1 MAKVL
6 VKKKKLKIVHFLIFL
21 LIIGIL
27 VFSAYILLNTKIR
40 NINITGNNDLSD
52 EEILEQ
58 AHLTEYPSFFFTF
71 SYQIKKRLEQL
82 PTVESVTVEKRFFN
96 VLNIKIKEYRII
108 LKDSSTKEY
117 ILSSGEKIS
126 SEKEFRVPRLVSTL
140 SDKKYQ
146 QLVTHMKDVN
156 EEILGK
162 ISELEY
168 VPNDYDKDR
177 FLLYMN
183 DDNMVY
189 LTLTKFEM
197 INYYNKVLPQLEGRK
212 GILYLDSGNH
222 FKIME

>member
-6 VKKKKLKIVHFLIFL
+6 VKKKKLKVVHFLIFL

-27 VFSAYILLNTKIR
+27 VFSVYLLLNTKIK
-40 NINITGNNDLSD
+40 NINITGTTYLSD

-71 SYQIKKRLEQL
+71 SYQIKKDLQHF
-82 PTVESVTVEKRFFN
+82 PTIESVTVKKRFFN
-96 VLNIKIKEYRII
+96 VLNIEIKEYQIL
-108 LKDSSTKEY
+108 LKDSSTNEY
-117 ILSSGEKIS
+117 ILSNGEKIS
-126 SEKEFRVPRLVSTL
+126 SNKEYRVPRLMNSL
-140 SDKKYQ
+140 PEKKYQ
-146 QLVTHMKDVN
+146 ALVNDMKEVK

-162 ISELEY
+162 ISEIEY

-183 DDNMVY
+183 DENMVY

-197 INYYNKVLPQLEGRK
+197 INYYNKVLTQLEGKK